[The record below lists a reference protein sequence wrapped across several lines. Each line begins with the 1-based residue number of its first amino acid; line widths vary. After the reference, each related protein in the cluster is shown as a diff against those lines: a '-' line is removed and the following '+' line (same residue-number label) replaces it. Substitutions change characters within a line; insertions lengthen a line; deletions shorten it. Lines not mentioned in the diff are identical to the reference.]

1 MVKSLRFGRGQ
12 NNDVVINDPAVSDI
26 HCQITLD
33 DSGSF
38 YINDLN
44 SSNGTYVN
52 GTLVQGSAWLNQGDE
67 VRIGSTLL
75 PWMSYFTN
83 DPRIVPPPPRPNTPY
98 PNNPYPNTPYQNY
111 PYQDYSQQRN
121 PFDEPSMQ
129 RPNSHLG
136 LAIAGTIFC
145 WPFGIP
151 AIVNAAK
158 VNYLWNDGRYEE
170 SIQKARKAKS
180 WETTSLVLGIIGTVL
195 YSILMIASEVLEAG
209 F

>member
-1 MVKSLRFGRGQ
+1 
-12 NNDVVINDPAVSDI
+12 
-26 HCQITLD
+26 
-33 DSGSF
+33 
-38 YINDLN
+38 
-44 SSNGTYVN
+44 
-52 GTLVQGSAWLNQGDE
+52 
-67 VRIGSTLL
+67 
-75 PWMSYFTN
+75 
-83 DPRIVPPPPRPNTPY
+83 
-98 PNNPYPNTPYQNY
+98 
-111 PYQDYSQQRN
+111 
-121 PFDEPSMQ
+121 MQ

-180 WETTSLVLGIIGTVL
+180 WGTTSLVLGIIGTVL